1 LFFLEVPVKFYDNKE
16 SDSSCVLHRNGDHV
30 PTLHQPSLE
39 TFLRDFLKSKIPVK
53 ITGKK
58 EYMT

>member
-1 LFFLEVPVKFYDNKE
+1 MPVKLCDNRE
-16 SDSSCVLHRNGDHV
+16 TDGRCAFRRNGDHV

-53 ITGKK
+53 ITGTCYIHG
-58 EYMT
+58 YM